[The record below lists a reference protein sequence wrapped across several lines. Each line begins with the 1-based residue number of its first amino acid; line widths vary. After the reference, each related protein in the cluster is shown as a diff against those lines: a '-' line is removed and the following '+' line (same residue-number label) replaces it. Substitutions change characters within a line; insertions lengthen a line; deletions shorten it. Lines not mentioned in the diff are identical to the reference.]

1 MDSHRKNPSEKLLLH
16 AKSFTQTT
24 SEKSLQNLRHVKGNL
39 MKNPFENI
47 SIGLK
52 LVWGF
57 GLVLLLTLVVAIAG
71 FVGVDTLLERAH
83 KVQLSNQLNSIVLD
97 LRDQRKLYLDKGS
110 KDAYQDVVN
119 LESTLSKQFQDS
131 FNLYTGEGSL
141 ALVKQASSAL
151 DQYTL
156 TFEEVHTFR
165 QDWGNTGKT
174 AAGIRN
180 EIKSQADQ
188 LIDSLSNSS
197 DTNAVTTTLRMSNE
211 LADTMLIITRSVGQG
226 QPIPQD
232 IINVR
237 IPKIAAEMEQLQL
250 TGQSQAIQLKI
261 AGLFET
267 YQALLALN
275 PPLTLKLNKGSE
287 KLVSL
292 ATTITNKL
300 EDLKEL
306 QQVKSAEDGAQVRTL
321 LISTTIAAIIMGLF
335 FAWFIR
341 RMIVTPMNDVT
352 LALESISAG
361 DLTQSYSTERRDELG
376 KLYND
381 IGKMSLT
388 LNKLISEVVSGV
400 LNLSSTSE
408 QLETITKNSQSRMQ
422 SQRDETDQVATAIN
436 EMSATVAEVA
446 RNAETAASATTKTD
460 TIVNQGS
467 AMVND
472 TATQI
477 SNLATELNNTSQ
489 TMETL
494 KERSDNVGNVL
505 EVIKAVAEQTNLLA
519 LNAAIEA
526 ARAGEAGRG
535 FAVVADEVRGLA
547 SRTQDSAKEIED
559 LIHQLQSG
567 AQESLEKIQTSR
579 DLSIN
584 NAEQAKSVVTLFD
597 NISQEMGHVQDMT
610 QQIATAAEQ
619 QSHVSEE
626 ISSSVENVRQLAD
639 QTTEGATESAMAVSN
654 LKALSLELKA
664 LTERFKTKS

>member
-1 MDSHRKNPSEKLLLH
+1 
-16 AKSFTQTT
+16 
-24 SEKSLQNLRHVKGNL
+24 
-39 MKNPFENI
+39 MKNPFENL

-52 LVWGF
+52 LVCGF
-57 GLVLLLTLVVAIAG
+57 GLVLLLTLIVAIAG
-71 FVGVDTLLERAH
+71 FLGVDMLLERAH

-97 LRDQRKLYLDKGS
+97 LREQRKLYLSNGS
-110 KDAYQDVVN
+110 EDAYHGVINIETD
-119 LESTLSKQFQDS
+119 LSKQFKDS
-131 FNLYTGEGSL
+131 FNIYTGETSL
-141 ALVKQASSAL
+141 AIVKEASSAL
-151 DQYTL
+151 DKYIL
-156 TFEEVHTFR
+156 AFEEVHTFR
-165 QDWGNTGKT
+165 QDWGNTGKK

-180 EIKSQADQ
+180 EINTQADQ
-188 LIDSLSNSS
+188 LIDSLSGSS
-197 DTNAVTTTLRMSNE
+197 DINAVTTTLRMSRE
-211 LADTMLIITRSVGQG
+211 LSDTMLIITTSVAKGN
-226 QPIPQD
+226 PIPLN

-237 IPKIAAEMEQLQL
+237 IPKIASEMEKLQL
-250 TGQSQAIQLKI
+250 TGQSQAIQQKI
-261 AGLFET
+261 NELFKT
-267 YQALLALN
+267 YQGLLALN
-275 PPLTLKLNKGSE
+275 PPLTLKLDNGTQ
-287 KLVSL
+287 KLAEL
-292 ATTITNKL
+292 ATTITDKL
-300 EDLKEL
+300 EDLKAL
-306 QQVKSAEDGAQVRTL
+306 QQVKSAEDGAKVRML
-321 LISTTIAAIIMGLF
+321 LIWVTIAAIFMGLF

-361 DLTQSYSTERRDELG
+361 DLTESYSTERRDELG

-408 QLETITKNSQSRMQ
+408 QLEVITKNSQSRMQ

-446 RNAETAASATTKTD
+446 RNAETAASATTATD
-460 TIVNQGS
+460 KIVDQGS
-467 AMVND
+467 AMVNQ

-477 SNLATELNNTSQ
+477 SNLAIELNNTSQ

-559 LIHQLQSG
+559 LIHLLQSG
-567 AQESLEKIQTSR
+567 AQESLDKIQTSR

-584 NAEQAKSVVTLFD
+584 NAEQAKEVVALFASI
-597 NISQEMGHVQDMT
+597 NMEMGHVQDMT

-619 QSHVSEE
+619 QSHVSNE

-639 QTTEGATESAMAVSN
+639 QTTEGAAESAMAVSN
-654 LKALSLELKA
+654 LKALSLELNA
-664 LTERFKTKS
+664 LTQRFKIKR

>member
-1 MDSHRKNPSEKLLLH
+1 
-16 AKSFTQTT
+16 
-24 SEKSLQNLRHVKGNL
+24 
-39 MKNPFENI
+39 MKNPFENL

-52 LVWGF
+52 LVCGF
-57 GLVLLLTLVVAIAG
+57 GLVLLLTLIVAIAG
-71 FVGVDTLLERAH
+71 FLGVDMLLERAH

-97 LRDQRKLYLDKGS
+97 LREQRKLYLSNGS
-110 KDAYQDVVN
+110 EDAYHGVINIETD
-119 LESTLSKQFQDS
+119 LSKQFKDS
-131 FNLYTGEGSL
+131 FNIYTGETSL
-141 ALVKQASSAL
+141 AIVKEASSAL
-151 DQYTL
+151 DKYIL
-156 TFEEVHTFR
+156 AFEEVHTFR
-165 QDWGNTGKT
+165 QDWGNTGKK

-180 EIKSQADQ
+180 EINTQADQ
-188 LIDSLSNSS
+188 LIDSLSGSS
-197 DTNAVTTTLRMSNE
+197 DINAVTTTLRMSRE
-211 LADTMLIITRSVGQG
+211 LSDTMLIITTSVAKGN
-226 QPIPQD
+226 PIPLN

-237 IPKIAAEMEQLQL
+237 IPKIASEMEKLQL
-250 TGQSQAIQLKI
+250 TGQSQAIQQKI
-261 AGLFET
+261 NELFKT
-267 YQALLALN
+267 YQGLLALN
-275 PPLTLKLNKGSE
+275 PPLTLKLDNGTQ
-287 KLVSL
+287 KLAEL
-292 ATTITNKL
+292 ATTITDKL
-300 EDLKEL
+300 EDLKAL
-306 QQVKSAEDGAQVRTL
+306 QQVKSAEDGAKVRML
-321 LISTTIAAIIMGLF
+321 LIWVTIAAIFMGLF

-361 DLTQSYSTERRDELG
+361 NLTQSYSTERRDELG

-408 QLETITKNSQSRMQ
+408 QLEVITKNSQSRMQ

-446 RNAETAASATTKTD
+446 RNAETAASATTATD
-460 TIVNQGS
+460 KIVDQGS
-467 AMVND
+467 AMVNQ

-477 SNLATELNNTSQ
+477 SNLAIELNNTSQ

-559 LIHQLQSG
+559 LIHLLQSG
-567 AQESLEKIQTSR
+567 AQESLDKIQTSR

-584 NAEQAKSVVTLFD
+584 NAEQAKEVVALFASI
-597 NISQEMGHVQDMT
+597 NMEMGHVQDMT

-619 QSHVSEE
+619 QSHVSNE

-639 QTTEGATESAMAVSN
+639 QTTEGAAESAMAVSN
-654 LKALSLELKA
+654 LKALSLELNA
-664 LTERFKTKS
+664 LTQRFKIKR